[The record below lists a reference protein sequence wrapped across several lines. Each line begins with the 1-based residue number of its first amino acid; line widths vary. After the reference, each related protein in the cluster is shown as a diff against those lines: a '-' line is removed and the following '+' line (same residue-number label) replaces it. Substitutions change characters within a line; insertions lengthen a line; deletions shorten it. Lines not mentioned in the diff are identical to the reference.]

1 VTLEAIGAGAAAT
14 KYNLFASLANMPTTY
29 MTVIEGWAQTRWGSG
44 TMLVIDA
51 VLGVAGVLLFL
62 VIAAHVRTRNIL
74 AS

>member
-1 VTLEAIGAGAAAT
+1 
-14 KYNLFASLANMPTTY
+14 

-62 VIAAHVRTRNIL
+62 VIAAHVRTRSIL